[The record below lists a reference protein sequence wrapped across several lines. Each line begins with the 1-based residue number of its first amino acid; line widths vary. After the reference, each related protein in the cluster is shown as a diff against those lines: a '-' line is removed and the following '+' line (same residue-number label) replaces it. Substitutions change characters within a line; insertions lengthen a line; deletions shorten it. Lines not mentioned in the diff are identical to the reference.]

1 MYRLFSIGRL
11 IPVIAIASLLAACG
25 EPSDVV
31 TICEN
36 DNALCQD
43 LNSDQWCQRER
54 DSLITARFHLK
65 QNETEQTQYS
75 LLTSLN
81 TYQEC
86 IKIAALIEPRTHPEL
101 KTQRVSAMLSTY
113 DELLALEKKT
123 LKSNNPYILNYHWV
137 THNNEAAKR
146 RFIALSKKQS
156 FDDPVLYFA
165 IANIYDNNTDKATVN
180 LLKGIRLL
188 GDDHEMTTKLIYGL
202 ITAYM
207 HQRNYDLAYL
217 WSHVAIILE
226 VENINLTLFTHN
238 KISQIKKTRLEV
250 LATRIAEQIEDQEF
264 TDESYQYILS
274 SVSLIPRLKPVTY
287 SNKG

>member
-1 MYRLFSIGRL
+1 MVVWRNHSFKLIFMYRIFSISRL
-11 IPVIAIASLLAACG
+11 IPVIAITSLLTACG
-25 EPSDVV
+25 DSGGVV

-36 DNALCQD
+36 DDALCQD
-43 LNSDQWCQRER
+43 LNSDPWCQRER
-54 DSLITARFHLK
+54 ESLISARFNLK
-65 QNETEQTQYS
+65 QDETEQTQYS
-75 LLTSLN
+75 LLTSLS

-101 KTQRVSAMLSTY
+101 KTLRVSAMLSTY
-113 DELLALEKKT
+113 DELLALEKQT
-123 LKSNNPYILNYHWV
+123 LSSDNPYILNYHWV

-146 RFIALSKKQS
+146 RFIAISKKQS

-165 IANIYDNNTDKATVN
+165 IANIYGNNTGKVIIN
-180 LLKGIRLL
+180 LLKGIHLL
-188 GDDHEMTTKLIYGL
+188 GDDPEMTTKLIYGL

-250 LATRIAEQIEDQEF
+250 LATRIAEQIREQEF
-264 TDESYQYILS
+264 TDESYKHILS
-274 SVSLIPRLKPVTY
+274 SVRL
-287 SNKG
+287 

>member
-1 MYRLFSIGRL
+1 MHRLFSIGRL
-11 IPVIAIASLLAACG
+11 IPVIAISSLLLACG

-36 DNALCQD
+36 DDALCQD

-54 DSLITARFHLK
+54 ESLISARFYLK
-65 QNETEQTQYS
+65 QDETEQTQYA

-86 IKIAALIEPRTHPEL
+86 IKIAALVEPRTHPEL
-101 KTQRVSAMLSTY
+101 KTLRVSAMLSTY

-123 LKSNNPYILNYHWV
+123 LESNNPYILNYHWV
-137 THNNEAAKR
+137 THNDEAAKR
-146 RFIALSKKQS
+146 RFISLSKKQS

-165 IANIYDNNTDKATVN
+165 IANIYDSNAKKTAVN
-180 LLKGIRLL
+180 LLKGIQLL
-188 GDDHEMTTKLIYGL
+188 DDDREMATKLTYGL

-207 HQRNYDLAYL
+207 HQRNYDLAYV
-217 WSHVAIILE
+217 WSHVAIILG
-226 VENINLTLFTHN
+226 VKNINLALFTHN
-238 KISQIKKTRLEV
+238 KISEIKKTRLEV
-250 LATRIAEQIEDQEF
+250 LAATIARQMENQEF

-274 SVSLIPRLKPVTY
+274 SVRL
-287 SNKG
+287 